1 MTEKIGPEEVR
12 RLIEEMPE
20 PWARSQRERVAD
32 SLRAML
38 DEEPPVELIE
48 DVLVKRTRRILENT
62 AAQMEELTEAEYDRI
77 ISEEFARLDEGNGV
91 DEEAL
96 SEAVHDRLRREYPYL
111 FERRRSSPPTR

>member
-12 RLIEEMPE
+12 RFIEEMPE

-32 SLRAML
+32 FLRARS
-38 DEEPPVELIE
+38 DEEPTVELI
-48 DVLVKRTRRILENT
+48 DAVLVERTRRLLENT
-62 AAQMEELTEAEYDRI
+62 AAQTKELTEAEYERI
-77 ISEEFARLDEGNGV
+77 TIEEFARLDEGNGV

-96 SEAVHDRLRREYPYL
+96 CEAVHQRLRREYPYL